1 MRNGQMRQRMV
12 CQIVWMRRRNTSV
25 LQGASGRYGGIF
37 VSRCCTKP
45 PGVLCGVLSMMQ
57 QTAQQLA
64 RRGEHAE
71 RSARAEQT
79 AAGEKC
85 RQMQQQLD
93 QVRELMV
100 QNQAALYRLEA
111 ALCREKAAQ
120 EALEEAQRQYRA
132 AKAMPLPAEN
142 DPSYAFLEQG
152 RRNALK
158 QGARQIADAQ
168 ERIRTARQ
176 EAEEMAVQ
184 MGDAAPKMDQCRAR
198 LGGAVTA
205 LGSQIRTL
213 ERFLESLAT
222 GLEAYEAQGQ
232 THLSGMEHAIRCMEE
247 PQQLGT
253 QAWKAIS
260 AYEDAMNRIRY

>member
-1 MRNGQMRQRMV
+1 
-12 CQIVWMRRRNTSV
+12 
-25 LQGASGRYGGIF
+25 
-37 VSRCCTKP
+37 
-45 PGVLCGVLSMMQ
+45 
-57 QTAQQLA
+57 
-64 RRGEHAE
+64 
-71 RSARAEQT
+71 
-79 AAGEKC
+79 
-85 RQMQQQLD
+85 
-93 QVRELMV
+93 
-100 QNQAALYRLEA
+100 
-111 ALCREKAAQ
+111 
-120 EALEEAQRQYRA
+120 
-132 AKAMPLPAEN
+132 MPLPAEN

-176 EAEEMAVQ
+176 EAEELAVQ
-184 MGDAAPKMDQCRAR
+184 MGDAAPKMDQCRARLAR

-213 ERFLESLAT
+213 ERFLESLAA

>member
-1 MRNGQMRQRMV
+1 MARFSAETVRLAKQELDESLAR
-12 CQIVWMRRRNTSV
+12 
-25 LQGASGRYGGIF
+25 
-37 VSRCCTKP
+37 
-45 PGVLCGVLSMMQ
+45 MQ

-100 QNQAALYRLEA
+100 QNQAALYR
-111 ALCREKAAQ
+111 
-120 EALEEAQRQYRA
+120 LEEAQRQYRA

-176 EAEEMAVQ
+176 EAEELAVQ
-184 MGDAAPKMDQCRAR
+184 MGDAAPKMDQCRARLAR

-213 ERFLESLAT
+213 ERFLESLAA

-260 AYEDAMNRIRY
+260 DYEDAMNRIRY